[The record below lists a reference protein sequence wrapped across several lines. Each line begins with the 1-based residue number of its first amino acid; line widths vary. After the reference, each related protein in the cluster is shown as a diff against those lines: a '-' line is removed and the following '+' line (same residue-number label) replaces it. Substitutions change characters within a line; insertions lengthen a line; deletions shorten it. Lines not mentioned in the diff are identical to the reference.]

1 MVVHA
6 VVARLIELALAAPD
20 KSAGTRIYRSKL
32 PRALD
37 FVTQTDRQTDSAT
50 T

>member
-20 KSAGTRIYRSKL
+20 KSAGARIHCSKL
-32 PRALD
+32 PRAGLCD
-37 FVTQTDRQTDSAT
+37 ANRQTDSAT